1 MGLLSYI
8 FGVFGLFAYLEC
20 SKLKKKVNGLE
31 KELSQIQGTNYQ
43 KSAQSLYT
51 MVQSYIGQPVIIQLK
66 EDYLDGDVL
75 GYGNSKHGSNTILE
89 VDPEWVLVL
98 IKSKKEE
105 KKKLIRLHSID
116 SISLRE
122 Q

>member
-1 MGLLSYI
+1 MVWKKNYRK
-8 FGVFGLFAYLEC
+8 
-20 SKLKKKVNGLE
+20 SKEQTIK
-31 KELSQIQGTNYQ
+31 

-116 SISLRE
+116 SISLKE